1 MSSVVYC
8 IIFLLVCFGNSV
20 LALYAIGGEPICS
33 FATYN
38 PSYKDQFGSL
48 WSQICLPVLTHE
60 KERMILK
67 AIVKAGKENS
77 FHPLLELGEN
87 KKCPLFRLKRY
98 NPRCRS
104 IFESSCASKFAVDYP
119 DVTKEYTLIFY
130 NACTLFSEAMII
142 RRLVRMGYCDL
153 RIVCIDKSYRNKKFA
168 GLVRALSWLF
178 RDARCTFDFYSSVK
192 SYRDLHKKRE
202 AERIVSIDFFC
213 SSLDKVEK
221 IQQDLFTLK
230 NLCLKKDQKSMIT
243 GIYHTDK
250 TIMSTK
256 LLRAD
261 SFGSSSSL
269 RQSLLSN

>member
-1 MSSVVYC
+1 MSSLVYC
-8 IIFLLVCFGNSV
+8 VIYLLVCFGNS
-20 LALYAIGGEPICS
+20 AFSLYAVENEPVCS

-38 PSYKDQFGSL
+38 PSFKDRFGSL
-48 WSQICLPVLTHE
+48 WSKMCLPVLTHE

-77 FHPLLELGEN
+77 FHPLLGLGEN

-104 IFESSCASKFAVDYP
+104 IFESSCASKFAIDYP
-119 DVTKEYTLIFY
+119 DVAKEYTLIFY
-130 NACTLFSEAMII
+130 NAGTLFSEAMII
-142 RRLVRMGYCDL
+142 RRLVQMGYCNL
-153 RIVCIDKSYRNKKFA
+153 HIVCIDEGYRNKKFA
-168 GLVRALSWLF
+168 GLMQSLSWLF
-178 RDARCTFDFYSSVK
+178 RDACCTFDFYPSVR
-192 SYRDLHKKRE
+192 SYRNCHKKRE
-202 AERIVSIDFFC
+202 AELVVSIDFFC
-213 SSLDKVEK
+213 SSLDSVEK

-230 NLCLKKDQKSMIT
+230 NLCLKKDQKSTIT